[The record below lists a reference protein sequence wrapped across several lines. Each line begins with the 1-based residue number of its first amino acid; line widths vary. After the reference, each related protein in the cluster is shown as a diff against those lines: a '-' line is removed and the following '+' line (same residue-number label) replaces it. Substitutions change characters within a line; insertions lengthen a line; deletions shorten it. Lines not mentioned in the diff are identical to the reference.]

1 MNYNDYDF
9 NKLIN
14 LDGDELLKA
23 AGVPYKE
30 IDKDNNDF
38 FRWLISSEVLIFI
51 QMVHNGEY
59 ILEDPDTII
68 VYNKILKSLAKHME
82 RSENYGWKCPKE
94 GEFYGYKAV
103 MLDRDR
109 RKSKFEFGIAKLRI
123 PKEAKRVSPFL
134 GGRKC
139 RSDLAFVE
147 EIRRVEVVRDK
158 PFLMR
163 GTYTINYKTSED
175 GTILKADRGVAI
187 YNKSFEY
194 VTGEFVRPYLPFDD
208 NPWIECSSG
217 IHFFYEERDAL
228 FFGEQHLVL

>member
-1 MNYNDYDF
+1 MIGISQKID
-9 NKLIN
+9 KLIN
-14 LDGDELLKA
+14 LDDDELLKA
-23 AGVPYKE
+23 AGVPYKK

-38 FRWLISSEVLIFI
+38 FRWLVRSEVMTFI
-51 QMVHNGEY
+51 CHIQDRDY
-59 ILEDPDTII
+59 ISEDRDIII

-82 RSENYGWKCPKE
+82 QSINYGWKCPKE

-103 MLDRDR
+103 MLDRGR

-139 RSDLAFVE
+139 RCDLAFVE

-158 PFLMR
+158 PVAMT

-175 GTILKADRGVAI
+175 GTILKADRGLAI
-187 YNKSFEY
+187 YNNTFEY

-217 IHFFYEERDAL
+217 IHFFVDEQDAL
-228 FFGEQHLVL
+228 RFGEQNLMI